1 MSTDH
6 RIAVMKM
13 VHLSSGFTS
22 TSQTSRADRSK
33 NRHLYSGNKTKPRKV
48 RGRHQISSTVLMQ
61 WTFFVC
67 DFAIQNLYV
76 NLPYKICMWIP
87 RTKLYVDLPYKIS
100 MWICHT
106 NSCGVMKSCEL
117 SRWHCKA
124 TVHILQ
130 ILPRASFLRR
140 LLVQWSVHVIA
151 HVRAQVRIPPTAFI
165 MISWIFTDF

>member
-1 MSTDH
+1 
-6 RIAVMKM
+6 M
-13 VHLSSGFTS
+13 VHLSIGFRS

-100 MWICHT
+100 MWIPHT
-106 NSCGVMKSCEL
+106 NSGCVREIFLLCPHGTAILTSIYTVKSAAGEL
-117 SRWHCKA
+117 FAALVGAVVRTCDLAPARSR
-124 TVHILQ
+124 
-130 ILPRASFLRR
+130 SN
-140 LLVQWSVHVIA
+140 
-151 HVRAQVRIPPTAFI
+151 PTDCIHHDRF
-165 MISWIFTDF
+165 MDLY